1 MKIIGDDNNESGV
14 QYERHVLRKQQIIV
28 KARAQTAMG
37 IKLSAYIQDKIT
49 HVILV

>member
-1 MKIIGDDNNESGV
+1 MNDSGV
-14 QYERHVLRKQQIIV
+14 RYVRHVLPKQQMIV
-28 KARAQTAMG
+28 KARAQTAMR